1 MKLCLL
7 IITVLLVCIQ
17 FQYVDFVFTQQIGFG
32 STGLYDGDIYDG
44 PSNKSV

>member
-1 MKLCLL
+1 MSIDNHS
-7 IITVLLVCIQ
+7 IISVHTISVC
-17 FQYVDFVFTQQIGFG
+17 YFVFTQQIGFG